1 MGAHHINGPSALRT
15 RADCHGSY
23 AAELPLFDTPE
34 EDSADAA
41 AGTLRHDAAAAG
53 LREPDRRPELLAGLP
68 VDDQALVEAWWSY
81 WHRVQATMAVAPG
94 TEVLGGVEDRV
105 ELPGGRFGS
114 CDAWLAWVHPDGH
127 EVLVVGDLKG
137 QPPGRARQN
146 LQLAD
151 YVRGLELRLGNAAG
165 RKRQVIVALVS
176 RAGVDEHAYADGE
189 HDDLVVRIEQ
199 VLADCQKPD
208 APRTPG
214 EGCTYCRAREVCEA
228 RRALAVRQSAL
239 MQALADP
246 VAYIA
251 AMATDQRTAALDS
264 LCQAAKALGEAE
276 DAIKAAIKAGTI
288 EVPHYRLI
296 PSTRQEWAD
305 GAAARLA
312 VLAAAQGKGID
323 AAELTPLVSAKV
335 AAGLLGK
342 EVVEPLTQRVPGTP
356 SVRRMKGAA

>member
-1 MGAHHINGPSALRT
+1 MGEHHINGSSTLSRRDACP
-15 RADCHGSY
+15 GSY

-41 AGTLRHDAAAAG
+41 AGSLRHDAAAAG

-68 VDDQALVEAWWSY
+68 VEDQALVESWWSY

-137 QPPGRARQN
+137 QPPGRARYN

-151 YVRGLELRLGNAAG
+151 YARGLDMRLGHAAG
-165 RKRQVIVALVS
+165 RQRQIIVTLVS
-176 RAGVDEHAYADGE
+176 RSGVDEHAYGDGE
-189 HDDLVVRIEQ
+189 HAALVARIEK
-199 VLADCQKPD
+199 VLDDCQKPD

-214 EGCTYCRAREVCEA
+214 DGCTYCRARESCDA
-228 RRALAVRQSAL
+228 RRAMAVRQSTL

-246 VAYIA
+246 VSYIT
-251 AMATDQRTAALDS
+251 AMEPEQRTAALDS

-276 DAIKAAIKAGTI
+276 DAIRSAIKAGTV
-288 EVPHYRLI
+288 EVPGYRLI

-305 GAAARLA
+305 SAAARLA
-312 VLAAAQGKGID
+312 VLAAAQARGID
-323 AAELTPLVSAKV
+323 AAELTPLVSAKT
-335 AAGLLGK
+335 ATGLLGK